1 MAKSHC
7 TCTCIKSSKEFA
19 CCVWNIARV
28 HKCLILWRFEIWEKS
43 NTLIHNHNCLM
54 GTITLEVHLITPTS
68 LRNTLATILKV
79 LWFFLLLF
87 SLHIFLLSR
96 AYKREKNLPNHVN
109 LKYHTFAMPKHT
121 DVINDWQVLVVRWL
135 FMHFSYDF
143 LVIPIKNSDM
153 SMRYK
158 R

>member
-1 MAKSHC
+1 M
-7 TCTCIKSSKEFA
+7 
-19 CCVWNIARV
+19 R
-28 HKCLILWRFEIWEKS
+28 KS
-43 NTLIHNHNCLM
+43 NTLTHNHNCLIM
-54 GTITLEVHLITPTS
+54 TITFEVHPITPAS
-68 LRNTLATILKV
+68 LRNMLAIILKAFC
-79 LWFFLLLF
+79 FFLLLF

-96 AYKREKNLPNHVN
+96 AYKREKKLPNHVN

-121 DVINDWQVLVVRWL
+121 YVINDWQVLVVRWL

-143 LVIPIKNSDM
+143 LVIPIKNSDI